1 MNEPILVQIDTSGL
15 RDKGRHETINQLW
28 GLEVKYQGHTRP
40 KIEFEDLEEASFS
53 GPLAE

>member
-53 GPLAE
+53 GPLVE